1 MIEQV
6 DRTQIRHYLSEH
18 GVCDETTQMQD
29 LSLAY
34 HGNAVEWKDG
44 TDRYRLTY
52 GLFGDFFIIEV
63 NETHAY

>member
-1 MIEQV
+1 MVEIIT
-6 DRTQIRHYLSEH
+6 RPQIRHYLSEH
-18 GVCDETTQMQD
+18 GVKNETTQMQD

-52 GLFGDFFIIEV
+52 DLLGDSFTIKV
-63 NETHAY
+63 NETHTR